1 MTLSCPGAV
10 SVFLRFW
17 VKVRATS
24 AAVADWQA
32 SWPNFFGSKASSWR
46 GLMFLAPAA
55 LVVTE
60 TGAEG
65 SSRSARLH
73 YVAYEVREAIG
84 RGADIR
90 GIWLRP

>member
-1 MTLSCPGAV
+1 
-10 SVFLRFW
+10 
-17 VKVRATS
+17 
-24 AAVADWQA
+24 
-32 SWPNFFGSKASSWR
+32 
-46 GLMFLAPAA
+46 MFLAPAA